1 VDGHPVKTFEVDGS
15 VPIFDKGKMKIIEH
29 GPQAGFQSLR
39 GLAVSFIAVYML
51 FDDDINMPYI

>member
-1 VDGHPVKTFEVDGS
+1 MDGS

-39 GLAVSFIAVYML
+39 GLAVSFIAVHML
-51 FDDDINMPYI
+51 FDDDINMPCI